1 VNAEPTPGEWK
12 AIEGRN
18 VCVGEDV
25 TYSVEG
31 PPSDFMYLRNEAD
44 ALVMAASKELLAVAK
59 RYEAWEAK
67 LILCQKAWEQSVPT
81 FTQALLD
88 EWMEI
93 QGERNAAVRKA
104 ERGTT

>member
-12 AIEGRN
+12 AIQYFGATSQWSISFGDDGELVAEGIY
-18 VCVGEDV
+18 
-25 TYSVEG
+25 T
-31 PPSDFMYLRNEAD
+31 EAD

-81 FTQALLD
+81 FTQELLD

-93 QGERNAAVRKA
+93 QAERNAAVRKA